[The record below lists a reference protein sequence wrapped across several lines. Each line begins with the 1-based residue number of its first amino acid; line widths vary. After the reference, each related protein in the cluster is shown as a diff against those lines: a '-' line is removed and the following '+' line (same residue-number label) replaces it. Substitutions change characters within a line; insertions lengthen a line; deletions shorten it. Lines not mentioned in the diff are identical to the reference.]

1 MLDVNVIRSNP
12 DMIRTMLRNRN
23 KDEEILDRFLAA
35 DSEWRSLTDENN
47 RLRKVRNE
55 VSLQISKMPKG
66 EEKDARIAEMREVS
80 EKVKANDERMAELEE
95 IRQDC
100 VLNIPNIP
108 HESVPIGKDE
118 HDNVVVY
125 EKGEKRVFD
134 FKPKEHWEIAE
145 DLDIIDFERGTKVA
159 GSGFYC
165 LKGDGARLERALI
178 NYFLDTHQDQ
188 GYTEL
193 FPPVVVNKN
202 AVIGTG
208 QYPNLKDDM
217 YYLER
222 DDMFL
227 NPTAE
232 VPITNLLQDEIL
244 EKEQLP
250 IYYTASLPS
259 FRREVGKHA
268 DTKGII
274 RVHEFNKVEMVNFVL
289 PENSYARLEE
299 LRQNAEDLIT
309 GLGLPYRVL
318 LLCTGDMS
326 FSCSKCY
333 DLELYAPGKDAWL
346 EASSCSNECSVLF
359 RETNL
364 GRPPWR
370 IWYFTDFQA
379 RRARIK
385 YRPEPHLKS
394 EFVHTLNG
402 SGLALPRTMV
412 AILENY
418 QNKDGTVTI
427 PEVLRPYMRGQE
439 IIGRR

>member
-1 MLDVNVIRSNP
+1 MSELEVIRS
-12 DMIRTMLRNRN
+12 
-23 KDEEILDRFLAA
+23 
-35 DSEWRSLTDENN
+35 
-47 RLRKVRNE
+47 
-55 VSLQISKMPKG
+55 
-66 EEKDARIAEMREVS
+66 
-80 EKVKANDERMAELEE
+80 
-95 IRQDC
+95 DC
-100 VLNIPNIP
+100 ILNIPNIP

-125 EKGEKRVFD
+125 EVGEKRKFT

-145 DLDIIDFERGTKVA
+145 DLDIIEFERGVKIS
-159 GSGFYC
+159 GSGFYVM
-165 LKGDGARLERALI
+165 KGDGARLERALI
-178 NYFLDTHQDQ
+178 NYFLDTHMKQ

-193 FPPVVVNKN
+193 VVPGIINKA

-250 IYYTASLPS
+250 IYYTANLTSY
-259 FRREVGKHA
+259 RREVGKHA

-274 RVHEFNKVEMVNFVL
+274 RVHEFRKTEMVNFVL

-299 LRQNAEDLIT
+299 LRKNAEDLIV

-346 EASSCSNECSVLF
+346 ECSSCSN
-359 RETNL
+359 
-364 GRPPWR
+364 
-370 IWYFTDFQA
+370 FTDFQA

-402 SGLALPRTMV
+402 SGLALPRTIV

-418 QNKDGTVTI
+418 QNEDGSVTI
-427 PEVLRPYMRGQE
+427 PEVLRPYMGGQE
-439 IIGRR
+439 KITKK

>member
-1 MLDVNVIRSNP
+1 MLDINVIRQDP
-12 DMIRTMLRNRN
+12 EKIRTMLKNRN
-23 KDEEILDRFLAA
+23 KDDAILDRLLDA

-47 RLRKVRNE
+47 RLRKLRNE
-55 VSLQISKMPKG
+55 VSMEISKMAKG
-66 EEKDARIAEMREVS
+66 EEKDSKIKEMREVAD
-80 EKVKANDERMAELEE
+80 KIKANDDRMSELEV
-95 IRQDC
+95 IRSDC
-100 VLNIPNIP
+100 ILNIPNIP

-125 EKGEKRVFD
+125 EVGEKRKFT

-145 DLDIIDFERGTKVA
+145 DLDIIEFERGVKIS
-159 GSGFYC
+159 GSGFYVM
-165 LKGDGARLERALI
+165 KGDGARLERALI
-178 NYFLDTHQDQ
+178 NYFLDTHMKQ

-193 FPPVVVNKN
+193 VVPGIINKA

-250 IYYTASLPS
+250 IYYTANLTSY
-259 FRREVGKHA
+259 RREVGKHA
-268 DTKGII
+268 DPKGII
-274 RVHEFNKVEMVNFVL
+274 RVHEFRKTEMVNFVL

-299 LRQNAEDLIT
+299 LRKNAEDLIV

-346 EASSCSNECSVLF
+346 ECSSCSN
-359 RETNL
+359 
-364 GRPPWR
+364 
-370 IWYFTDFQA
+370 FTDFQA

-402 SGLALPRTMV
+402 SGLALPRTIV

-418 QNKDGTVTI
+418 QNEDGSVTI
-427 PEVLRPYMRGQE
+427 PEVLRPYMGGQE
-439 IIGRR
+439 KITKK

>member
-1 MLDVNVIRSNP
+1 MLDINVIRQDP
-12 DMIRTMLRNRN
+12 EKIRTMLKNRN
-23 KDEEILDRFLAA
+23 KDDAILDRLLDA

-47 RLRKVRNE
+47 RLRKLRNE
-55 VSLQISKMPKG
+55 VSMEISKMAKG
-66 EEKDARIAEMREVS
+66 EEKDSKIKEMREVAD
-80 EKVKANDERMAELEE
+80 KIKANDDRMAELEV
-95 IRQDC
+95 IRSDC
-100 VLNIPNIP
+100 ILNIPNIP

-125 EKGEKRVFD
+125 EVGEKRKFT

-145 DLDIIDFERGTKVA
+145 DLDIIEFERGVKIS
-159 GSGFYC
+159 GSGFYVM
-165 LKGDGARLERALI
+165 KGDGARLERALI
-178 NYFLDTHQDQ
+178 TYFLDTHMKQ

-193 FPPVVVNKN
+193 VVPGIINKA

-250 IYYTASLPS
+250 IYYTANLTSY
-259 FRREVGKHA
+259 RREVGKHA

-274 RVHEFNKVEMVNFVL
+274 RVHEFRKTEMVNFVL

-299 LRQNAEDLIT
+299 LRKNAEDLIV

-346 EASSCSNECSVLF
+346 ECSSCSN
-359 RETNL
+359 
-364 GRPPWR
+364 
-370 IWYFTDFQA
+370 FTDFQA

-402 SGLALPRTMV
+402 SGLALPRTIV

-418 QNKDGTVTI
+418 QNEDGSVTI
-427 PEVLRPYMRGQE
+427 PEVLRPYMGGQE
-439 IIGRR
+439 KITKK

>member
-12 DMIRTMLRNRN
+12 DMIRTMIRNRN
-23 KDEEILDRFLAA
+23 RDESILDRFLEA
-35 DSEWRSLTDENN
+35 DSEWRALTDENN
-47 RLRKVRNE
+47 RLRKTRND
-55 VSLQISKMPKG
+55 VSLEISKMPKG
-66 EEKDARIAEMREVS
+66 EEKDAKIAEMRGVGD
-80 EKVKANDERMAELEE
+80 KIKANDDRMAELEE

-108 HESVPIGKDE
+108 HESVPIGKDDTE
-118 HDNVVVY
+118 NVVVY
-125 EKGEKRVFD
+125 EAGEKRKFD
-134 FKPKEHWEIAE
+134 FKPKEHWELAE
-145 DLDIIDFERGTKVA
+145 ELDIIDFDRGTKVA
-159 GSGFYC
+159 GSGFYVM
-165 LKGDGARLERALI
+165 KGDGARLERALI
-178 NYFLDTHQDQ
+178 NYFLDVHKDQ

-193 FPPVVVNKN
+193 VVPAVINKA

-217 YYLER
+217 YYLAK
-222 DDMFL
+222 DDMYL

-244 EKEQLP
+244 DKSQLP
-250 IYYTASLPS
+250 IYYTANLTSY
-259 FRREVGKHA
+259 RREVGKHA

-274 RVHEFNKVEMVNFVL
+274 RVHEFRKTEMVNFVE
-289 PENSYARLEE
+289 PSKSYERLEE
-299 LRQNAEDLIT
+299 LRKNAEDLIN
-309 GLGLPYRVL
+309 GLQLPYRVL

-346 EASSCSNECSVLF
+346 EASSCSN
-359 RETNL
+359 
-364 GRPPWR
+364 
-370 IWYFTDFQA
+370 FTDFQA

-402 SGLALPRTMV
+402 SGLALPRTIV
-412 AILENY
+412 AIMENY
-418 QNKDGTVTI
+418 KNKDGTITI

-439 IIGRR
+439 VIDKRH

>member
-1 MLDVNVIRSNP
+1 MLDINVIRQDP
-12 DMIRTMLRNRN
+12 EKIRTMLKNRN
-23 KDEEILDRFLAA
+23 KDDAILDRLLDA

-47 RLRKVRNE
+47 RLRKLRNE
-55 VSLQISKMPKG
+55 VSMEISKMAKG
-66 EEKDARIAEMREVS
+66 EEKDSKIKEMREIAD
-80 EKVKANDERMAELEE
+80 KIKANDDRMSELEV
-95 IRQDC
+95 IRSDC
-100 VLNIPNIP
+100 ILNIPNIP

-125 EKGEKRVFD
+125 EVGEKRKFT

-145 DLDIIDFERGTKVA
+145 DLDIIEFERGVKIS
-159 GSGFYC
+159 GSGFYVM
-165 LKGDGARLERALI
+165 KGDGARLERALI
-178 NYFLDTHQDQ
+178 NYFLDTHMKQ

-193 FPPVVVNKN
+193 VVPGIINKA

-250 IYYTASLPS
+250 IYYTANLTSY
-259 FRREVGKHA
+259 RREVGKHA

-274 RVHEFNKVEMVNFVL
+274 RVHEFRKTEMVNFVL

-299 LRQNAEDLIT
+299 LRKNAEDLIV

-346 EASSCSNECSVLF
+346 ECSSCSN
-359 RETNL
+359 
-364 GRPPWR
+364 
-370 IWYFTDFQA
+370 FTDFQA

-402 SGLALPRTMV
+402 SGLALPRTIV

-418 QNKDGTVTI
+418 QNEDGSVTI
-427 PEVLRPYMRGQE
+427 PEVLRPYMGGQE
-439 IIGRR
+439 KITKK

>member
-12 DMIRTMLRNRN
+12 DMIRTMIRNRN
-23 KDEEILDRFLAA
+23 RDESILDRFLEA
-35 DSEWRSLTDENN
+35 DSEWRALTDENN
-47 RLRKVRNE
+47 RLRKTRND
-55 VSLQISKMPKG
+55 VSLEISKMPKG
-66 EEKDARIAEMREVS
+66 EMKDAKIAEMRGVGD
-80 EKVKANDERMAELEE
+80 KIKANDDRMAELEE

-108 HESVPIGKDE
+108 HESVPIGKDDTE
-118 HDNVVVY
+118 NVVVY
-125 EKGEKRVFD
+125 EAGNKRKFD
-134 FKPKEHWEIAE
+134 FKPKEHWELAE
-145 DLDIIDFERGTKVA
+145 ELDIIDFDRGTKVA
-159 GSGFYC
+159 GSGFYVM
-165 LKGDGARLERALI
+165 KGDGARLERALI
-178 NYFLDTHQDQ
+178 NYFLDVHKDQ

-193 FPPVVVNKN
+193 VVPAVINKA

-217 YYLER
+217 YYLAK
-222 DDMFL
+222 DDMYL

-244 EKEQLP
+244 DKSQLP
-250 IYYTASLPS
+250 IYYTANLTSY
-259 FRREVGKHA
+259 RREVGKHA

-274 RVHEFNKVEMVNFVL
+274 RVHEFRKTEMVNFVE
-289 PENSYARLEE
+289 PSKSYERLEE
-299 LRQNAEDLIT
+299 LRKNAEDLIN
-309 GLGLPYRVL
+309 GLQLPYRVL

-346 EASSCSNECSVLF
+346 EASSCSN
-359 RETNL
+359 
-364 GRPPWR
+364 
-370 IWYFTDFQA
+370 FTDFQA

-402 SGLALPRTMV
+402 SGLALPRTVV
-412 AILENY
+412 AVMENY
-418 QNKDGTVTI
+418 QNKDGTITI

-439 IIGRR
+439 VIDKRH

>member
-1 MLDVNVIRSNP
+1 MLDINVIRQDP
-12 DMIRTMLRNRN
+12 ERIRAMLKNRN
-23 KDEEILDRFLAA
+23 KDDAILDRLLTA
-35 DSEWRSLTDENN
+35 DSEWRKLTDENN
-47 RLRKVRNE
+47 SLRKLRNE
-55 VSLQISKMPKG
+55 VSMQISKMPKG
-66 EEKDARIAEMREVS
+66 AEKDAKITEMREVAD
-80 EKVKANDERMAELEE
+80 KIKANDDRMAQLEE
-95 IRQDC
+95 VRTDC
-100 VLNIPNIP
+100 ILNIPNIP

-125 EKGEKRVFD
+125 EVGEKRKFT

-145 DLDIIDFERGTKVA
+145 DLDIIEFERGVKIA
-159 GSGFYC
+159 GSGFYVM
-165 LKGDGARLERALI
+165 KGDGARLERALI
-178 NYFLDTHQDQ
+178 NYFLDTHMKQ

-193 FPPVVVNKN
+193 VVPGIINKN

-244 EKEQLP
+244 DKEQLP
-250 IYYTASLPS
+250 IYYTANLTSY
-259 FRREVGKHA
+259 RREVGKHA

-274 RVHEFNKVEMVNFVL
+274 RVHEFRKTEMVNFVL

-299 LRQNAEDLIT
+299 LRKNAEDLIV

-346 EASSCSNECSVLF
+346 ECSSCSN
-359 RETNL
+359 
-364 GRPPWR
+364 
-370 IWYFTDFQA
+370 FTDFQA

-402 SGLALPRTMV
+402 SGLALPRTIV

-418 QNKDGTVTI
+418 QNEGGSVTI
-427 PEVLRPYMRGQE
+427 PEVLRPYMGGQE
-439 IIGRR
+439 VIRKK

>member
-1 MLDVNVIRSNP
+1 MLDINVIRQDP
-12 DMIRTMLRNRN
+12 EKIRTMLKNRN
-23 KDEEILDRFLAA
+23 KDDAILDRLLDA

-47 RLRKVRNE
+47 RLRKLRNE
-55 VSLQISKMPKG
+55 VSMDISKMAKG
-66 EEKDARIAEMREVS
+66 EEKDSKIKEMREVAD
-80 EKVKANDERMAELEE
+80 KIKANDDRMSELEV
-95 IRQDC
+95 IRSDC
-100 VLNIPNIP
+100 ILNIPNIP

-125 EKGEKRVFD
+125 EVGEKRKFT

-145 DLDIIDFERGTKVA
+145 DLDIIEFERGVKIS
-159 GSGFYC
+159 GSGFYVM
-165 LKGDGARLERALI
+165 KGDGARLERALI
-178 NYFLDTHQDQ
+178 NYFLDTHMKQ

-193 FPPVVVNKN
+193 VVPGIINKA

-227 NPTAE
+227 NLTAE

-250 IYYTASLPS
+250 IYYTANLTSY
-259 FRREVGKHA
+259 RREVGKHA

-274 RVHEFNKVEMVNFVL
+274 RVHEFRKTEMVNFVL

-299 LRQNAEDLIT
+299 LRKNAEDLIV

-346 EASSCSNECSVLF
+346 ECSSCSN
-359 RETNL
+359 
-364 GRPPWR
+364 
-370 IWYFTDFQA
+370 FTDFQA

-402 SGLALPRTMV
+402 SGLALPRTIV

-418 QNKDGTVTI
+418 QNEDGSVTI
-427 PEVLRPYMRGQE
+427 PEVLRPYMGGQE
-439 IIGRR
+439 KITKK

>member
-12 DMIRTMLRNRN
+12 DMIRTMLQNRN
-23 KDEEILDRFLAA
+23 KDTAILDRFLSA
-35 DSEWRSLTDENN
+35 DEEWRGLTAENN

-66 EEKDARIAEMREVS
+66 DDKDAKIAEMREVS
-80 EKVKANDERMAELEE
+80 EKIKANDERMSELED

-108 HESVPIGKDE
+108 HESVPIGKDDTE
-118 HDNVVVY
+118 NVVVY
-125 EKGEKRVFD
+125 EAGEKRKFD
-134 FKPKEHWEIAE
+134 FKPKEHWELAE
-145 DLDIIDFERGTKVA
+145 DLDIIDFDRGTKVA
-159 GSGFYC
+159 GSGSYVM
-165 LKGDGARLERALI
+165 KGDGARLERALI
-178 NYFLDTHQDQ
+178 NYFLDVHKDQ

-193 FPPVVVNKN
+193 VVPAVINKA

-217 YYLER
+217 YYLQR
-222 DDMFL
+222 DDMYL

-244 EKEQLP
+244 DRSQLP
-250 IYYTASLPS
+250 IYYTANLTSY
-259 FRREVGKHA
+259 RREVGKHA

-274 RVHEFNKVEMVNFVL
+274 RVHEFRKTEMVNFVE
-289 PENSYARLEE
+289 PSKSYERLEE
-299 LRQNAEDLIT
+299 LRKNAEDLIN
-309 GLGLPYRVL
+309 GLQLPYRVL

-346 EASSCSNECSVLF
+346 EASSCSN
-359 RETNL
+359 
-364 GRPPWR
+364 
-370 IWYFTDFQA
+370 FTDFQA

-385 YRPEPHLKS
+385 YRPEPHMKS

-402 SGLALPRTMV
+402 SGLALPRTIV
-412 AILENY
+412 AIMENY
-418 QNKDGTVTI
+418 QNKDGTITI

-439 IIGRR
+439 VIDRKH

>member
-12 DMIRTMLRNRN
+12 DMIRTMLKNRN
-23 KDEEILDRFLAA
+23 KDDAILDRFLNA
-35 DSEWRSLTDENN
+35 DSEWRALTDENN
-47 RLRKVRNE
+47 RLRQTRNE

-66 EEKDARIAEMREVS
+66 EEKDARIKEMREVS
-80 EKVKANDERMAELEE
+80 DKIKANDDRMAELED

-125 EKGEKRVFD
+125 EKGEKRKFD

-145 DLDIIDFERGTKVA
+145 DLDIIDFDRAVKVA

-193 FPPVVVNKN
+193 FPPVVVNKA

-232 VPITNLLQDEIL
+232 VPVTNLLQDEIL
-244 EKEQLP
+244 DKSQLP
-250 IYYTASLPS
+250 IYWTAYLPS

-268 DTKGII
+268 DTRGII

-289 PENSYARLEE
+289 RPPREL
-299 LRQNAEDLIT
+299 LRQARGAEAERRGPDQRPRTPLQ
-309 GLGLPYRVL
+309 GPAPVHRGHEL
-318 LLCTGDMS
+318 LL
-326 FSCSKCY
+326 
-333 DLELYAPGKDAWL
+333 LQVLRPGALRPRK
-346 EASSCSNECSVLF
+346 
-359 RETNL
+359 
-364 GRPPWR
+364 GRL
-370 IWYFTDFQA
+370 A
-379 RRARIK
+379 RGILVQQLHRR
-385 YRPEPHLKS
+385 

-439 IIGRR
+439 VIDRHN

>member
-12 DMIRTMLRNRN
+12 DMIRTMIRNRN
-23 KDEEILDRFLAA
+23 RDEKILDRFLEA

-47 RLRKVRNE
+47 RLRKTRND
-55 VSLQISKMPKG
+55 VSMEISKMPKG
-66 EEKDARIAEMREVS
+66 EEKDAKIAEMRIVGD
-80 EKVKANDERMAELEE
+80 KIKANDARMAELEE
-95 IRQDC
+95 IRNDC

-108 HESVPIGKDE
+108 HESVPIGKDDTE
-118 HDNVVVY
+118 NVVVY
-125 EKGEKRVFD
+125 EAGEKRKFD
-134 FKPKEHWEIAE
+134 FKPKEHWELAE
-145 DLDIIDFERGTKVA
+145 ELDIIDFDRGTKVA
-159 GSGFYC
+159 GSGFYVM
-165 LKGDGARLERALI
+165 KGDGARLERALI
-178 NYFLDTHQDQ
+178 NYFLDVHKDQ

-193 FPPVVVNKN
+193 VVPAVINKA

-217 YYLER
+217 YYLQR
-222 DDMFL
+222 DDMYL

-244 EKEQLP
+244 DKSQLP
-250 IYYTASLPS
+250 IYYTANLTSY
-259 FRREVGKHA
+259 RREVGKHA

-274 RVHEFNKVEMVNFVL
+274 RVHEFRKTEMVNFVE
-289 PENSYARLEE
+289 PSKSYERLEE
-299 LRQNAEDLIT
+299 LRKNAEDLIN
-309 GLGLPYRVL
+309 GLQLPYRVL

-346 EASSCSNECSVLF
+346 EASSCSN
-359 RETNL
+359 
-364 GRPPWR
+364 
-370 IWYFTDFQA
+370 FTDFQA

-402 SGLALPRTMV
+402 SGLALPRTVV
-412 AILENY
+412 AVMENY
-418 QNKDGTVTI
+418 QNKDGTITI

-439 IIGRR
+439 VIGRR